1 MAEGTVTIKGRAE
14 LGQLNRAV
22 DKLDARVKKV
32 DRSATS
38 MRTSLRSA
46 GTALVGLGAAVGVT
60 GAGLTKLIDD
70 TLQARL
76 EMNNLA
82 NTAGITAP
90 TFGALAQAADLAG
103 VSSKKL
109 VGGLQTLTDQA
120 FKASQEN
127 ETAKK
132 KFEALGVSVTDAG
145 KELRSTEDIFKDV
158 LTALGEIP
166 NETDRAARAQELLGK
181 SAGSLRAALG
191 ELSIEGFEAAE
202 EKARAFT
209 RGLSEEG
216 IAAAASYEAA
226 LTKLAAVQRSVGDS
240 ISDFAGP
247 VLNALVNG
255 LTYAS
260 VFLADVFDGAMER
273 VGQRALLLVEAVKVL
288 GDAVGKALTGDF
300 EGAAKAVREGDEA
313 IRQLREGMG
322 LALNPLEDFGDVIS
336 NAKDKASEAV
346 TALDQVHDATRDLG
360 TAARSASGDLGT
372 LTESIEA
379 ASEASIKFKDSA
391 DLIVIHPDE
400 ADEQLQIIDNYVS
413 ATDRYL
419 QKLREVQDQGS
430 IVTPQELA
438 DVEAYASGFTSV
450 SSVIGDLAG
459 AYVDAALQSDNLTDA
474 QKKAALTAFRVQKA
488 MALATAVV
496 NIALGVTQALASA
509 PPPLNFINAGLVTA
523 AGAVSLV
530 EIASQKP
537 PSFATGGIMPSTGG
551 PAILHPGEGVLS
563 AGAVDSM
570 GGASALDGLN
580 SRTALAGGGAV
591 VVQWKHLRQS
601 FAYEARD
608 GANRP
613 GPLRNIR
620 RDGRRAG
627 QMRRAVRADYGSL

>member
-1 MAEGTVTIKGRAE
+1 M
-14 LGQLNRAV
+14 
-22 DKLDARVKKV
+22 
-32 DRSATS
+32 
-38 MRTSLRSA
+38 
-46 GTALVGLGAAVGVT
+46 
-60 GAGLTKLIDD
+60 
-70 TLQARL
+70 
-76 EMNNLA
+76 
-82 NTAGITAP
+82 
-90 TFGALAQAADLAG
+90 
-103 VSSKKL
+103 
-109 VGGLQTLTDQA
+109 
-120 FKASQEN
+120 
-127 ETAKK
+127 
-132 KFEALGVSVTDAG
+132 SVTDAG

-360 TAARSASGDLGT
+360 TRS
-372 LTESIEA
+372 TE
-379 ASEASIKFKDSA
+379 
-391 DLIVIHPDE
+391 
-400 ADEQLQIIDNYVS
+400 
-413 ATDRYL
+413 R
-419 QKLREVQDQGS
+419 
-430 IVTPQELA
+430 
-438 DVEAYASGFTSV
+438 
-450 SSVIGDLAG
+450 IG
-459 AYVDAALQSDNLTDA
+459 
-474 QKKAALTAFRVQKA
+474 
-488 MALATAVV
+488 
-496 NIALGVTQALASA
+496 
-509 PPPLNFINAGLVTA
+509 
-523 AGAVSLV
+523 
-530 EIASQKP
+530 
-537 PSFATGGIMPSTGG
+537 
-551 PAILHPGEGVLS
+551 
-563 AGAVDSM
+563 
-570 GGASALDGLN
+570 
-580 SRTALAGGGAV
+580 
-591 VVQWKHLRQS
+591 
-601 FAYEARD
+601 
-608 GANRP
+608 
-613 GPLRNIR
+613 
-620 RDGRRAG
+620 
-627 QMRRAVRADYGSL
+627 